1 MSSSSSS
8 FVPLLGGGTAAHPVF
23 RPLAEPGT
31 PAEPGPEPPR
41 PEPHP
46 EAPADERHVSEELR
60 QAFQAG
66 YELGREEMR
75 SQIESIG
82 ESFVKSLEELAAFR
96 TRLREH
102 YEREL
107 LELALGVAR
116 KVVQQELADHP
127 EIWLGMIRHAVRR
140 AVDRERIVIRV
151 PPALLGFL
159 RGSLPELR
167 ASLEDVKELEL
178 AEDPG
183 LPEGGCVIESRFG
196 DIDIGVET
204 QFETT
209 RRALV
214 RAEE

>member
-1 MSSSSSS
+1 MSSSD
-8 FVPLLGGGTAAHPVF
+8 FTPLLPA
-23 RPLAEPGT
+23 T
-31 PAEPGPEPPR
+31 PAAEFHLLGETRPREPVPEPPPPLR
-41 PEPHP
+41 REP
-46 EAPADERHVSEELR
+46 SEETQ

-75 SQIESIG
+75 SQVESIG

-96 TRLREH
+96 SEMRAR

-116 KVVQQELADHP
+116 KVVRQELAERP

-140 AVDRERIVIRV
+140 AVDRERIAIRV
-151 PPALLGFL
+151 PQRLMTFL
-159 RGSLPELR
+159 REGLPELR

-178 AEDPG
+178 VEDPS
-183 LPEGGCVIESRFG
+183 LAEGGCVIESRFG

-204 QFETT
+204 QLAAAE
-209 RRALV
+209 RALL
-214 RAEE
+214 RSEE